1 MKEDPDSEKFLQS
14 VYGEIP
20 SKDVTAIFRGCCS
33 FQRNRMDRVF
43 HFRREEDLVKIRRK
57 VTSDRSCKHEC
68 K

>member
-1 MKEDPDSEKFLQS
+1 MNEDPDSEKILQS

-43 HFRREEDLVKIRRK
+43 HFRWEEDIGKIEER
-57 VTSDRSCKHEC
+57 
-68 K
+68 